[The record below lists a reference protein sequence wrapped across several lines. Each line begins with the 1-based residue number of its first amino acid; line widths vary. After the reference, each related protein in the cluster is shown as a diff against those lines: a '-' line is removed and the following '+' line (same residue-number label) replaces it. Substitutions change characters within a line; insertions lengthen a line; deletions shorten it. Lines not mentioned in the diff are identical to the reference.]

1 MSSEIGP
8 ITDTFINRCIDNFEK
23 KDTQNKILEKV
34 LDPLFKQLIN
44 NYSIYLT
51 TIIVLIVLTTL
62 LQIITLII
70 ITQ

>member
-1 MSSEIGP
+1 MSTEFGP
-8 ITDTFINRCIDNFEK
+8 ITDSFINRCLDNFENK
-23 KDTQNKILEKV
+23 ETQNKILEKV
-34 LDPLFKQLIN
+34 LNPLLKQLIH

-51 TIIVLIVLTTL
+51 TIITLIVLTTL